1 MIFVTGA
8 DLVLADKVLRGGTL
22 VVDAGRIV
30 ETLAEVRKGGS
41 RDQHID
47 MAGRLLV
54 PGFIDPHVHGVAGHD
69 VLDGPG
75 AVSAVAERLPRWG
88 VTAFSPTSIACP
100 PAQLET
106 FLADV
111 AQARAHPNP
120 ASARVLPAHLESNF
134 INPHFRGAQPLGCL
148 RTPASSGESGQDA
161 EQDSGQDPHAFSARD
176 VLAVIDRHRSDIS
189 VVTLAPEIDGGLP
202 LVRALRAGGI
212 AVSLGHS
219 GATFE
224 EGEEAFAAGASRA
237 THLFNR
243 MTPMTHRNPGL
254 PGAALANDDV
264 AAELICDGHHVHP
277 AMMRF
282 AIGAKGPSR
291 ILAITDGTA
300 GSGLPAGSRTRLG
313 GQPVTV
319 GDVAR
324 LDDGTMAGSVATMD
338 RVLALLLTVARIELV
353 HGVEMCAATAARA
366 MGLAG
371 QGVLAPGAL
380 ADFVALDRQYQ
391 VIETWIGGR
400 RVYSAGA

>member
-8 DLVLADKVLRGGTL
+8 DLVLADRVLRGGTL
-22 VVDAGRIV
+22 VVDGDRIV
-30 ETLAEVRKGGS
+30 ETLDEVRKGGA

-54 PGFIDPHVHGVAGHD
+54 PGFIDAHVHGVAGHD

-75 AVSAVAERLPRWG
+75 AVSAVAEQLPRWG

-100 PAQLET
+100 PAQLEA

-111 AQARAHPNP
+111 AQARAQPKP
-120 ASARVLPAHLESNF
+120 TSARVLPAHLESNF

-148 RTPASSGESGQDA
+148 RTPASSG
-161 EQDSGQDPHAFSARD
+161 QDSGQNSPHDSHAFSARD
-176 VLAVIDRHRSDIS
+176 ILGIIDRRRSDIA

-224 EGEEAFAAGASRA
+224 EAEKAIAAGASRA

-243 MTPMTHRNPGL
+243 MTPMTHRDPGL
-254 PGAALANDDV
+254 PGAVLANDDV

-300 GSGLPAGSRTRLG
+300 GSGLPAGSRAQLG

-338 RVLALLLTVARIELV
+338 RVLALLLTVAKIDLV

-366 MGLAG
+366 MGLSG

-380 ADFVALDRQYQ
+380 ADFVALNRQYQ
-391 VIETWIGGR
+391 VLETWIGGR
-400 RVYSAGA
+400 RVYSAVK

>member
-1 MIFVTGA
+1 
-8 DLVLADKVLRGGTL
+8 
-22 VVDAGRIV
+22 
-30 ETLAEVRKGGS
+30 
-41 RDQHID
+41 
-47 MAGRLLV
+47 
-54 PGFIDPHVHGVAGHD
+54 
-69 VLDGPG
+69 
-75 AVSAVAERLPRWG
+75 
-88 VTAFSPTSIACP
+88 
-100 PAQLET
+100 
-106 FLADV
+106 
-111 AQARAHPNP
+111 
-120 ASARVLPAHLESNF
+120 LPAHLESNF

-148 RTPASSGESGQDA
+148 RTPASSG
-161 EQDSGQDPHAFSARD
+161 QDSGQNSPHDSHAFSARD
-176 VLAVIDRHRSDIS
+176 ILGIIDRRRSDIA

-224 EGEEAFAAGASRA
+224 EAEKAIAAGASRA

-243 MTPMTHRNPGL
+243 MTPMTHRDPGL
-254 PGAALANDDV
+254 PGAVLANDDV

-300 GSGLPAGSRTRLG
+300 GSGLPAGSRAQLG

-338 RVLALLLTVARIELV
+338 RVLALLLTVAKIDLV

-366 MGLAG
+366 MGLSG

-380 ADFVALDRQYQ
+380 ADFVALNRQYQ
-391 VIETWIGGR
+391 VLETWIGGR
-400 RVYSAGA
+400 RVYSAVK

>member
-8 DLVLADKVLRGGTL
+8 DLVLANRVLRGGTL
-22 VVDAGRIV
+22 VIDADRIV
-30 ETLAEVRKGGS
+30 ETLDEVRKGGA

-47 MAGRLLV
+47 MSGRLLV
-54 PGFIDPHVHGVAGHD
+54 PGFIDAHVHGVAGHD

-75 AVSAVAERLPRWG
+75 AVAVVAERLPRWG

-100 PAQLET
+100 PAQLDA

-111 AQARAHPNP
+111 AQARAQPNP
-120 ASARVLPAHLESNF
+120 TSARVLPAHLESNF
-134 INPHFRGAQPLGCL
+134 INPHYRGAQPLGCL
-148 RTPASSGESGQDA
+148 RTPAASTH
-161 EQDSGQDPHAFSARD
+161 DPNAFSARD
-176 VLAVIDRHRSDIS
+176 ILAIIDRRRSDIA
-189 VVTLAPEIDGGLP
+189 VVTMAPELDGGMP
-202 LVRALRAGGI
+202 LVRALRAGGV

-224 EGEEAFAAGASRA
+224 EAEEAIAAGASRA

-254 PGAALANDDV
+254 PGAVLASDDV

-300 GSGLPAGSRTRLG
+300 GSGLPAGSRTTLG

-324 LDDGTMAGSVATMD
+324 LDDGTTAGSVATMD
-338 RVLALLLTVARIELV
+338 RVLALLLTVARIDLV

-366 MGLAG
+366 MGLAD

-380 ADFVALDRQYQ
+380 ADFVSLDRQYH
-391 VIETWIGGR
+391 VLETWIGGR
-400 RVYSAGA
+400 RAYSAGA

>member
-8 DLVLADKVLRGGTL
+8 DLVLADRVLRGGTL
-22 VVDAGRIV
+22 VIDADRIV
-30 ETLAEVRKGGS
+30 ETLAELRTGS
-41 RDQHID
+41 TRDQHID
-47 MAGRLLV
+47 MTGRLLV
-54 PGFIDPHVHGVAGHD
+54 PGFIDAHVHGVAGHD

-100 PAQLET
+100 PSQLET

-111 AQARAHPNP
+111 AQARAQPNP
-120 ASARVLPAHLESNF
+120 TSARVLPAHLESNF
-134 INPHFRGAQPLGCL
+134 INPHFRGAQPLACL
-148 RTPASSGESGQDA
+148 RTPASI
-161 EQDSGQDPHAFSARD
+161 GQDPHAFSARD
-176 VLAVIDRHRSDIS
+176 ILAVIDRRRSDIG

-254 PGAALANDDV
+254 PGAVLANDDV

-300 GSGLPAGSRTRLG
+300 GSGLPAGSKTKLG

-338 RVLALLLTVARIELV
+338 RVLALLLMVARIDLV

-380 ADFVALDRQYQ
+380 ADFVALNRQYE
-391 VIETWIGGR
+391 VLETWIGGR
-400 RVYSAGA
+400 RVYSAGG